1 MKKISFL
8 FISALYCL
16 ANDSCVKKSD
26 ELINLINNH
35 PNIKMSEEKIKGSNE
50 RIDSAYAG
58 YLPTLSIEGSL
69 RDNDRK
75 SESIR
80 LEQPIWTGGKISS
93 KYELEKNLK
102 ESNIYQLKETY
113 YNLTEEIINL
123 ISEYK
128 KSEIAEL
135 ELKEGLTNLNKFK
148 EILERRITAGISP
161 ESDMELLKSRIEQI
175 NSSIV
180 LEKTKN
186 QISKNQIENLLDEK
200 ICQIEINNKNI
211 ENNLLE
217 KDIEEMLSFHPS
229 LKKIEEEKKAT
240 INEME
245 GIKAKLL
252 PDVSFIGEHRQGN
265 LYSENDNKTDNQNL
279 VYLNIKAKFGVNTVS
294 DISEKRIKITELE
307 YKRKGIEKDLIKDLY
322 KDYDNNT
329 MIKERIEV
337 IERSIVSAQKVLE
350 SYERLFLAG
359 KRSWL
364 DVANSLKEVMNYKIE
379 LSDLKIEQKI
389 ISYNLNLKKGNINI
403 GENK

>member
-8 FISALYCL
+8 LISALYCL

-58 YLPTLSIEGSL
+58 YLPTLSIEGSV
-69 RDNDRK
+69 RDKDRK

-102 ESNIYQLKETY
+102 ESNVYQLKETS

-128 KSEIAEL
+128 KSEIAEI
-135 ELKEGLTNLNKFK
+135 ELKEGLNNLNKFK

-161 ESDMELLKSRIEQI
+161 ESDIELLKSRIEQI

-180 LEKTKN
+180 LEKSKN

-200 ICQIEINNKNI
+200 VCQIEINNKNI

-307 YKRKGIEKDLIKDLY
+307 YKRKGIEKDLIKELY